1 MKPRFTRLTHPAAL
15 WQRIV
20 ASGCLGLVLAL
31 NLLAASPNLHAWLH
45 ETQAAT
51 EHGDCEHGHGEKQAP
66 ASQTEHADDAACVI
80 TQFANGQV
88 GAEAALTV
96 VVSATLRE
104 TATLPDRTAPFSGRS
119 HVLLPPGCG
128 PPQV

>member
-1 MKPRFTRLTHPAAL
+1 MKPSLPRSGRPPAL
-15 WQRIV
+15 WQRLV
-20 ASGCLGLVLAL
+20 ASGCLGLVLVL
-31 NLLAASPNLHAWLH
+31 NLLGAAPELHSWLH
-45 ETQAAT
+45 ETPAVAGDHG
-51 EHGDCEHGHGEKQAP
+51 HGDCENGETSAP
-66 ASQTEHADDAACVI
+66 APHDDDAACVI

-96 VVSATLRE
+96 VASATLRQI
-104 TATLPDRTAPFSGRS
+104 AILPDRTAPFAGRS

>member
-1 MKPRFTRLTHPAAL
+1 MKPRASRSSRPPAL
-15 WQRIV
+15 WQRLA
-20 ASGCLGLVLAL
+20 ASGCLGLVLVL
-31 NLLAASPNLHAWLH
+31 NLLSASPELHAWLH
-45 ETQAAT
+45 EAHEAA
-51 EHGDCEHGHGEKQAP
+51 EHGDCDHGHENEKAP
-66 ASQTEHADDAACVI
+66 VDHAAHDDDAACVI

-104 TATLPDRTAPFSGRS
+104 IAILPDRTAPFSGRS

>member
-1 MKPRFTRLTHPAAL
+1 MKPRASRSSRPPAL
-15 WQRIV
+15 WQRLA
-20 ASGCLGLVLAL
+20 ASGCLGLVLVL
-31 NLLAASPNLHAWLH
+31 NLLSASPELHSWLH
-45 ETQAAT
+45 ETEAVAGDHG
-51 EHGDCEHGHGEKQAP
+51 HGDCEGGDASTP
-66 ASQTEHADDAACVI
+66 AAHADDAACVI

-104 TATLPDRTAPFSGRS
+104 IAILPDRTAPFSGRS

>member
-1 MKPRFTRLTHPAAL
+1 MKPRSTRLTRPPAL
-15 WQRIV
+15 WQRLV

-31 NLLAASPNLHAWLH
+31 NLLSASPELHAWLH
-45 ETQAAT
+45 EAHADAA
-51 EHGDCEHGHGEKQAP
+51 HGDCEHGHEAEQAP
-66 ASQTEHADDAACVI
+66 VGHAQHDDDAACVI

-96 VVSATLRE
+96 VVSATLHQI
-104 TATLPDRTAPFSGRS
+104 AILPDRTAPFVGRS

>member
-1 MKPRFTRLTHPAAL
+1 MKPSRPRFSRPPAL
-15 WQRIV
+15 WQRLV
-20 ASGCLGLVLAL
+20 ASGCLGLVLVL
-31 NLLAASPNLHAWLH
+31 NLLSAAPELHSWLH
-45 ETQAAT
+45 EVPAVAGDDR
-51 EHGDCEHGHGEKQAP
+51 HGDCEHSDPSAP
-66 ASQTEHADDAACVI
+66 EPHEDDAACVI

-104 TATLPDRTAPFSGRS
+104 IALLPDRTAPFSGRS

>member
-1 MKPRFTRLTHPAAL
+1 MKSSRPRSTRPPAV
-15 WQRIV
+15 WQQLV

-31 NLLAASPNLHAWLH
+31 NLLSAAPELHSWLH
-45 ETQAAT
+45 EVPVVAGD
-51 EHGDCEHGHGEKQAP
+51 ESHGDCEHGDSKAP
-66 ASQTEHADDAACVI
+66 APHADDAACVI

-104 TATLPDRTAPFSGRS
+104 IAILPDRTAPFSGRS

>member
-1 MKPRFTRLTHPAAL
+1 MKPRSTRLTRPPAL
-15 WQRIV
+15 WQRLV

-31 NLLAASPNLHAWLH
+31 NLLGSSPELHAWLH
-45 ETQAAT
+45 EAHAEA
-51 EHGDCEHGHGEKQAP
+51 EHGDCEHGHEAEQAP
-66 ASQTEHADDAACVI
+66 VGHAQHDDDAACVI

-96 VVSATLRE
+96 VVSATLRQI
-104 TATLPDRTAPFSGRS
+104 AILPDRTAPFAGRS